1 MLISEFQNRTGIY
14 PSEVMYSVIEKFY
27 GESNEDKDDFCHAYL
42 MNDDCLAEH
51 IQTEVNKLEQER
63 EKDFASRLYELN
75 SRIEELEK
83 ALEREQKTSEHLHTR
98 LDEELDWHP
107 AEHTGTNMKQSD
119 YEELAN
125 QSYDKQDEEH
135 AKYTLSSLFGF
146 IEDLIVIHHHAE
158 TFEVNKYHRIRRK
171 ETYQRDPYY
180 AASDWNYIRFDC
192 AGNQWELVNGE
203 LLPYED

>member
-1 MLISEFQNRTGIY
+1 MLISEFENLTGIY
-14 PSEVMYSVIEKFY
+14 PSANQYSVIEKFY
-27 GESNEDKDDFCHAYL
+27 SESKEDKHEFCEKYKFNA
-42 MNDDCLAEH
+42 DGLAER
-51 IQTEVNKLEQER
+51 IQTAVNKLEQER

-83 ALEREQKTSEHLHTR
+83 ALEREQKTSAHLRTQ

-119 YEELAN
+119 YEELAS
-125 QSYDKQDEEH
+125 QRVAPEDEEN
-135 AKYTLSSLFGF
+135 AKYMLSSLFGF

-192 AGNQWELVNGE
+192 AGMQWELVNGE
-203 LLPYED
+203 LLSYED

>member
-27 GESNEDKDDFCHAYL
+27 GEFKEDKDDFCHAYL
-42 MNDDCLAEH
+42 MNTDCLAER
-51 IQTEVNKLEQER
+51 IQTAVNELELKR
-63 EKDFASRLYELN
+63 EQGFASRLHELN
-75 SRIEELEK
+75 SQIEELEK
-83 ALEREQKTSEHLHTR
+83 ALEREQKTSEHLRKR

-125 QSYDKQDEEH
+125 QRVAPEDEEN
-135 AKYTLSSLFGF
+135 AKYMLSSLFGF

-192 AGNQWELVNGE
+192 AGCQWELVNGE

>member
-1 MLISEFQNRTGIY
+1 MLISEFENLTGIY
-14 PSEVMYSVIEKFY
+14 PSANQYSVIEKFY
-27 GESNEDKDDFCHAYL
+27 SESKEDKHEFCENYKLNA
-42 MNDDCLAEH
+42 DGLAER

-63 EKDFASRLYELN
+63 EKDFASRLYELD

-83 ALEREQKTSEHLHTR
+83 ALEREQKTSAHLRTR

-125 QSYDKQDEEH
+125 QSYAQEDEEH

-192 AGNQWELVNGE
+192 AGCQWELVNGE

>member
-1 MLISEFQNRTGIY
+1 MLISEFQNLTGIY
-14 PSEVMYSVIEKFY
+14 PSANQYSVIEKFY
-27 GESNEDKDDFCHAYL
+27 SESKEDKHEFCEKYKFNADF
-42 MNDDCLAEH
+42 LAER
-51 IQTEVNKLEQER
+51 IQTAVNKLEQER

-83 ALEREQKTSEHLHTR
+83 ALEREQKTSAHLRTQ

-119 YEELAN
+119 YEELAS
-125 QSYDKQDEEH
+125 QRVAPEDEEN
-135 AKYTLSSLFGF
+135 AKYMLSSLFGF

-192 AGNQWELVNGE
+192 AGMQWELVNGE
-203 LLPYED
+203 LLSYED

>member
-1 MLISEFQNRTGIY
+1 MLISEFENLTGIY
-14 PSEVMYSVIEKFY
+14 PPENLYSVIEKY
-27 GESNEDKDDFCHAYL
+27 YYDSKLDKHEFCMKYIA
-42 MNDDCLAEH
+42 NADCLAEK
-51 IQTEVNKLEQER
+51 IQSECNQLDLKKEQEVFSRIGELEAKLEE
-63 EKDFASRLYELN
+63 A
-75 SRIEELEK
+75 EK
-83 ALEREQKTSEHLHTR
+83 ALESEKRTSDQLRKR
-98 LDEELDWHP
+98 LDEELEWHP
-107 AEHTGTNMKQSD
+107 AEHVGTNMNQSD

-125 QSYDKQDEEH
+125 QSYDQTDEEH
-135 AKYTLSSLFGF
+135 AKYLLSSMFGF

-203 LLPYED
+203 LLAYED

>member
-1 MLISEFQNRTGIY
+1 MLISEFQNLTGIY
-14 PSEVMYSVIEKFY
+14 PSANQYSVIEKFY
-27 GESNEDKDDFCHAYL
+27 SESKEDKHEFCEKYKFNADF
-42 MNDDCLAEH
+42 LAER
-51 IQTEVNKLEQER
+51 IQTAVNKLEQER

-83 ALEREQKTSEHLHTR
+83 ALEREQKTSAHLRTQ

-119 YEELAN
+119 YEELAS
-125 QSYDKQDEEH
+125 QRVAPEDEEN
-135 AKYTLSSLFGF
+135 AKYMLSSLFGF

-192 AGNQWELVNGE
+192 AGMQWELVNGE

>member
-1 MLISEFQNRTGIY
+1 MLISEFENLTGIY
-14 PSEVMYSVIEKFY
+14 PSANQYSVIEKFY
-27 GESNEDKDDFCHAYL
+27 SESKEDKHEFCEKYKFNADF
-42 MNDDCLAEH
+42 LAER
-51 IQTEVNKLEQER
+51 IQTAVNKLEQER

-83 ALEREQKTSEHLHTR
+83 ALEREQKTSAHLRTQ

-119 YEELAN
+119 YEELAS
-125 QSYDKQDEEH
+125 QRVAPEDEEN
-135 AKYTLSSLFGF
+135 AKYMLSSLFGF

-192 AGNQWELVNGE
+192 AGMQWELVNGE
-203 LLPYED
+203 LLSYED

>member
-1 MLISEFQNRTGIY
+1 MLISEFENLTGIY
-14 PSEVMYSVIEKFY
+14 PSANQYSVIERFY
-27 GESNEDKDDFCHAYL
+27 SESKEDKHEFCEKYKFNADF
-42 MNDDCLAEH
+42 LAER
-51 IQTEVNKLEQER
+51 IQTAVNKLEQER

-83 ALEREQKTSEHLHTR
+83 ALEREQKTSAHLRTQ

-119 YEELAN
+119 YEELAS
-125 QSYDKQDEEH
+125 QRVAPEDEEN
-135 AKYTLSSLFGF
+135 AKYMLSSLFGF

-192 AGNQWELVNGE
+192 AGMQWELVNGE
-203 LLPYED
+203 LLSYED

>member
-1 MLISEFQNRTGIY
+1 MLISEFETLTRIY
-14 PSEVMYSVIEKFY
+14 PSETLYSVIEEFY
-27 GESNEDKDDFCHAYL
+27 NESKLDKHEFCENYKLNA
-42 MNDDCLAEH
+42 DGLAER

-83 ALEREQKTSEHLHTR
+83 ALEREQKTSAHLRTR

-119 YEELAN
+119 YEELAS
-125 QSYDKQDEEH
+125 QRVAPEDEEH

-192 AGNQWELVNGE
+192 AGCQWELVNGE
-203 LLPYED
+203 LLTYED

>member
-1 MLISEFQNRTGIY
+1 MLISEFENLTGIY
-14 PSEVMYSVIEKFY
+14 PSANQYSVIEKFY
-27 GESNEDKDDFCHAYL
+27 SESKEDKHDFCRAYL
-42 MNDDCLAEH
+42 MNADCLAER
-51 IQTEVNKLEQER
+51 IQTEANKLEQER

-83 ALEREQKTSEHLHTR
+83 SLEREQKTSAHLRTR

-125 QSYDKQDEEH
+125 QNYAQEDEEH

-171 ETYQRDPYY
+171 ETYQRAPYY

-192 AGNQWELVNGE
+192 AGCQWELVNGE
-203 LLPYED
+203 LLSYEN